1 MQRHEAAER
10 SLPRTKAGT
19 VRVRP
24 AYLPMA
30 NPLQTK
36 DDQWRNR
43 RENGSVP
50 VFDPGLSPLGT
61 DDEAGGARAS
71 AQPTPQPEASER
83 DPLPSSPE
91 GSAGVRAT
99 PRFWYAATGLILLVL
114 LAVGWMS
121 FA

>member
-1 MQRHEAAER
+1 M
-10 SLPRTKAGT
+10 RTTAGT
-19 VRVRP
+19 LPVRRV
-24 AYLPMA
+24 YLAMA

-71 AQPTPQPEASER
+71 TEPAPQPPR
-83 DPLPSSPE
+83 TDRRPLPSSPE
-91 GSAGVRAT
+91 GSGGVRAT
-99 PRFWYAATGLILLVL
+99 PRFWYVAAAAIVLVL
-114 LAVGWMS
+114 LVAGWMS